1 MSKPKVILLAKN
13 YENYTSGYY
22 HDDWVKAFRKLT
34 NCFVYGEGYPGYDK
48 KDTIDDVIAK
58 SPFTKSEIDLI
69 VCATSWDVDN
79 RMDTVD
85 PHPNIN
91 LSKIKD
97 IPKFYFLNKEYK
109 KLNLRFE
116 YIKKNKF
123 DFVGSVLWY
132 KLEEWE
138 RELGVK
144 FIHTPFGVNLERFK
158 DFKLPK
164 KWDFGFTGSLH
175 KNHTDMRFKVK
186 KELFKEEYL
195 NQLSTHGL
203 SRIFRGNPIKEKYKK
218 YKIFWAEFG
227 AKNIFFRSLLPSGEK
242 YVKFLNQFRVFLNTP
257 SALGIINTRFYEL
270 MATKTLIFCP
280 ESWYYGEFLKDGEN
294 CIMFK
299 EDMSNF
305 EDRLKLAIEDDKMRE
320 TIINQNYKNIS
331 KFTYKKYVKNIL
343 KELLNVQI

>member
-1 MSKPKVILLAKN
+1 MKKLKVIILAKN
-13 YENYTSGYY
+13 YESYTSGYY
-22 HDDWVKAFRKLT
+22 HDDWIKAFQKLAS
-34 NCFVYGEGYPGYDK
+34 CFVYGDGFEGYNRF
-48 KDTIDDVIAK
+48 DTIEDVIAK
-58 SPFTKSEIDLI
+58 SPFSKREIDLL

-85 PHPNIN
+85 PHPNID
-91 LSKIKD
+91 LARLKD

-138 RELGVK
+138 QELGIK
-144 FIHTPFGVNLERFK
+144 FVHTPFGVNLERFK
-158 DFKLPK
+158 DFGLPK

-175 KNHTDMRFKVK
+175 KTHTDMRFRVK
-186 KELFKEEYL
+186 KELFKDSAI
-195 NQLSTHGL
+195 NQISTHGITGIL
-203 SRIFRGNPIKEKYKK
+203 KGNPVKEEYRK

-227 AKNIFFRSLLPSGEK
+227 AKDLLFRSLLPAGKK
-242 YVKFLNQFRVFLNTP
+242 YARFLNQFKVFLNTP

-280 ESWYYGEFLKDGEN
+280 ESWYYGDFLKDREN
-294 CIMFK
+294 CMMFK
-299 EDMSNF
+299 EDMSDF
-305 EDRLKLAIEDDKMRE
+305 GDKLRMAIEDESLRE
-320 TIINQNYKNIS
+320 EIVNKNYKRIEN
-331 KFTYKKYVKNIL
+331 FTYKRYLERILKNIFS
-343 KELLNVQI
+343 

>member
-1 MSKPKVILLAKN
+1 MKKLKIILLAKN
-13 YENYTSGYY
+13 YENYTCGYY

-34 NCFVYGEGYPGYDK
+34 NCFVYGEGYPGYDE
-48 KDTIDDVIAK
+48 KDTVDNVIAK
-58 SPFTKSEIDLI
+58 SPFPKSEIDLI

-79 RMDTVD
+79 RTDTVD

-91 LSKIKD
+91 LSRIRD

-109 KLNLRFE
+109 KIDLRFD

-123 DFVGSVLWY
+123 DLVGSVLWY
-132 KLEEWE
+132 RLEEWE
-138 RELGVK
+138 KKLGVR
-144 FIHTPFGVNLERFK
+144 FIHTPFGVNLERFR

-164 KWDFGFTGSLH
+164 RWDFGFTGSLH

-186 KELFKEEYL
+186 RELFKEDAI

-203 SRIFRGNPIKEKYKK
+203 LRLVKGSPLKEKYKR

-227 AKNIFFRSLLPSGEK
+227 AKELFFRSLLPAGEK
-242 YVKFLNQFRVFLNTP
+242 YAKFLNQFKVFLNTP

-280 ESWYYGEFLKDGEN
+280 ESWYYGKSLKDTEN
-294 CIMFK
+294 CVMFK
-299 EDMSNF
+299 EGMSDF
-305 EDRLKLAIEDDKMRE
+305 EEKLKIAIEDDDLRIS
-320 TIINQNYKNIS
+320 IIERNFNKSTEYTYENYLTK
-331 KFTYKKYVKNIL
+331 IL
-343 KELLNVQI
+343 GLIL

>member
-1 MSKPKVILLAKN
+1 MKKPKVILLAKN

-22 HDDWVKAFRKLT
+22 HNDWVKAFRKLT

-48 KDTIDDVIAK
+48 KDTINDVIAK
-58 SPFTKSEIDLI
+58 SPFSKSEIDLI

-79 RMDTVD
+79 RTDTVD
-85 PHPNIN
+85 PHPDID
-91 LSKIKD
+91 LSKIND

-109 KLNLRFE
+109 KLDLRFE
-116 YIKKNKF
+116 YIRKNKF
-123 DFVGSVLWY
+123 DSVGSVLWY

-138 RELGVK
+138 EKLGVR

-175 KNHTDMRFKVK
+175 KSHTDMRFKVK
-186 KELFKEEYL
+186 KELFKESAI

-203 SRIFRGNPIKEKYKK
+203 SRLIKGNPLKKKYKK
-218 YKIFWAEFG
+218 YRIFWAEFG
-227 AKNIFFRSLLPSGEK
+227 AKGLFFRSLLPAGEK
-242 YVKFLNQFRVFLNTP
+242 YAKFLNQFKVFLNTP

-280 ESWYYGEFLKDGEN
+280 ESRYYGEFLKDGEN

-299 EDMSNF
+299 EDMSDF
-305 EDRLKLAIEDDKMRE
+305 EDKLKITIEESELRRKIVER
-320 TIINQNYKNIS
+320 NSKNIY
-331 KFTYKKYVKNIL
+331 KFTYENYLKRIL
-343 KELLNVQI
+343 KETIL

>member
-1 MSKPKVILLAKN
+1 MKKLKVILLAKN
-13 YENYTSGYY
+13 YENYGSGYY
-22 HDDWVKAFRKLT
+22 YGDWVKAFRKLT

-48 KDTIDDVIAK
+48 KDTIDDVIDK
-58 SPFTKSEIDLI
+58 SLFSKSQVDLI
-69 VCATSWDVDN
+69 VCASSWDVDN

-85 PHPNIN
+85 PHPNID

-109 KLNLRFE
+109 KLDLRFE

-138 RELGVK
+138 KKLGVR

-158 DFKLPK
+158 DFGLSK

-175 KNHTDMRFKVK
+175 KNHTDMRFEVK
-186 KELFKEEYL
+186 RELFKEDAV

-203 SRIFRGNPIKEKYKK
+203 SRLIRGNPLKEKYKK

-227 AKNIFFRSLLPSGEK
+227 AKNLFFRSLLPVGEK
-242 YVKFLNQFRVFLNTP
+242 YAKFLNQFKVFLNTP

-280 ESWYYGEFLKDGEN
+280 ESWYYGDFLKNKEN

-299 EDMSNF
+299 EDMSDF
-305 EDRLKLAIEDDKMRE
+305 EDKLRMAIEDESLRE
-320 TIINQNYKNIS
+320 EIVNRNYNEIAKY
-331 KFTYKKYVKNIL
+331 TYEKYVKNIL
-343 KELLNVQI
+343 RKVLGN

>member
-1 MSKPKVILLAKN
+1 MKKLNVILFAKN

-22 HDDWVKAFRKLT
+22 HDDWVKAFKKLT
-34 NCFVYGEGYPGYDK
+34 NCFVYGEGYPNYNK
-48 KDTIDDVIAK
+48 KDTIEDVIAK
-58 SPFTKSEIDLI
+58 SPFTKNEIDLI
-69 VCATSWDVDN
+69 VCATSWDVDT
-79 RMDTVD
+79 RIDTVD
-85 PHPNIN
+85 PHPNIS
-91 LSKIKD
+91 LSKISS

-138 RELGVK
+138 KKLGIK
-144 FIHTPFGVNLERFK
+144 FIHTPFGVNLERFR
-158 DFKLPK
+158 DFGLPK

-175 KNHTDMRFKVK
+175 KNYTDIRFKVK
-186 KELFKEEYL
+186 KELFKESHI

-203 SRIFRGNPIKEKYKK
+203 SRLLRGDPIKEKYKK
-218 YKIFWAEFG
+218 YRIFWAEFG
-227 AKNIFFRSLLPSGEK
+227 ARNLLFRSLLPAGIK
-242 YVKFLNQFRVFLNTP
+242 YAKFLNQFKVFLNTP

-280 ESWYYGEFLKDGEN
+280 ESWYYANFLKDGEN

-299 EDMSNF
+299 EDMSDF
-305 EDRLKLAIEDDKMRE
+305 EQKLKLAIEDEKLRVKIVE
-320 TIINQNYKNIS
+320 NNYKNI
-331 KFTYKKYVKNIL
+331 KKYTYENYLKNIL
-343 KELLNVQI
+343 EKILY